1 MDGVEATV
9 GEASILTQT
18 NVFLPKEPLT
28 AEVASGSGWAQL
40 AHRAQASAV
49 TTGEPAGLVPA
60 HPPASPTPALPV
72 RADWSRRNEPSS
84 PPPTAIAD
92 SLLLSKA

>member
-9 GEASILTQT
+9 SDASLLTET

-60 HPPASPTPALPV
+60 HP
-72 RADWSRRNEPSS
+72 SS
-84 PPPTAIAD
+84 PP
-92 SLLLSKA
+92 SKS